1 MGKTVYFQFLRTV
14 NIVKPHG
21 FREKPST
28 FRLNILAETVYS
40 TYDPFFVVQM
50 VFYFERTQR
59 MNFEWPLMALYDSGD
74 NKCLLKLNENV
85 ECLIFLNFFN
95 WVV

>member
-1 MGKTVYFQFLRTV
+1 M
-14 NIVKPHG
+14 
-21 FREKPST
+21 S
-28 FRLNILAETVYS
+28 
-40 TYDPFFVVQM
+40 
-50 VFYFERTQR
+50 YFERTQR

-74 NKCLLKLNENV
+74 NKSLLKLNENV